1 MQNLKSRVQKQ
12 QDFEEELAVNEIMLN
27 NLEKTGQEMIEDGHY
42 ASEAVA
48 ARLSEVANLWKE
60 LLEAT
65 AQKGKAEVL
74 IYNFINLRFLS
85 PSSCHLVNCLQGDPI
100 CLLPCVIWS
109 PTFKIQ
115 SKYNILCT

>member
-48 ARLSEVANLWKE
+48 ARLSEVANLW
-60 LLEAT
+60 
-65 AQKGKAEVL
+65 
-74 IYNFINLRFLS
+74 
-85 PSSCHLVNCLQGDPI
+85 
-100 CLLPCVIWS
+100 
-109 PTFKIQ
+109 
-115 SKYNILCT
+115 